1 MHTLETV
8 QIDDLQATRARLRAA
23 RNVVVKVG
31 SNVLVG
37 GGGAG
42 VINRRVFTSLVEDLV
57 DISEVASRTVIL
69 VTSGAVALGRRI
81 TGRAQ
86 VPGQPERLSV
96 KQALA
101 AVGQPS
107 LMHLYNEEF
116 AFYGR
121 KVAQLLL
128 TREDFEDRER
138 FLTARTTLRELS
150 GMDNVVPII
159 NENDTVA
166 NAEIRFGDNDQL
178 ASLVAGLVE
187 ADLLIILSDVDAIY
201 DSNPTTNRAARP
213 LSAVYAD
220 DPVLTDIAE
229 PPVAGSVGTGGM
241 ETKVRAGRIAASY
254 GIPTVIA
261 AGRGQDT
268 LGRILRGDEVGTLVV
283 PRGHHLSSRKGWI
296 RFGARAVGAISLDQ
310 GAAVAVRGMGKSL
323 LPKGISGVSGDFR
336 AGAAVSLV
344 NPDGNE
350 IARGLVAYSSD
361 DLRRI
366 AGRRSDEIHGIL
378 GFHNGDVAV
387 HRDDLVL
394 VDQLAQDTELDGA

>member
-1 MHTLETV
+1 MHTIEIVSAEDLE
-8 QIDDLQATRARLRAA
+8 ATRARLRAA

-37 GGGAG
+37 GGGSG

-57 DISEVASRTVIL
+57 DVSEIANRIVIL

-81 TGRAQ
+81 TGRAL
-86 VPGQPERLSV
+86 VPGQPDSLSV

-116 AFYGR
+116 AFYG
-121 KVAQLLL
+121 KTVAQLLL
-128 TREDFEDRER
+128 TRDDFEDRER

-150 GMDNVVPII
+150 GMENVIPII

-201 DSNPTTNRAARP
+201 DSNPTVNRSARP
-213 LSAVYAD
+213 LKAVYAD
-220 DPVLTDIAE
+220 DPTLNDIAE
-229 PPVAGSVGTGGM
+229 PPVTGSYGTGGM
-241 ETKVRAGRIAASY
+241 ETKVRAARIAATY

-268 LGRILRGDEVGTLVV
+268 LGHILRGDEIGTVVV
-283 PRGHHLSSRKGWI
+283 PRGHHLSARKGWI

-310 GAAVAVRGMGKSL
+310 GATVAVRGLGKSL
-323 LPKGISGVSGDFR
+323 LPTGITGVSGDFR
-336 AGAAVSLV
+336 AGEAVSLV

-350 IARGLVAYSSD
+350 IARGLVAYSAD
-361 DLRRI
+361 DLRKI

-394 VDQLAQDTELDGA
+394 VDQLALDSEVEDT